1 MNQFIKPPFEKL
13 KWGRYENHRNIP
25 VNLINVNGIKKK
37 QLKYYPDNDG
47 VPSIYFLGTE
57 TKNLEDG
64 IIWIFNKEKE
74 RDDCFEAIANNSFNV
89 VNQLDPDRIRASQL
103 LHPQDIYFKDNL

>member
-13 KWGRYENHRNIP
+13 NIGRYENHTNIP
-25 VNLINVNGIKKK
+25 VNLTNVNGIKKGR
-37 QLKYYPDNDG
+37 LKYYPDNDG

-64 IIWIFNKEKE
+64 IIWIFNNEQE

-89 VNQLDPDRIRASQL
+89 INKLNSKMKF
-103 LHPQDIYFKDNL
+103 DISDLI